1 MIINHR
7 NILTLDSMGVTLDN
21 IGAPAGSPPVMYAPD
36 DGSVVFV
43 PSSGVIRRYAA
54 TATGT
59 TSTDEAP
66 DVHALYLNAIS
77 QRLYSWNGTA
87 MMELMDTT
95 DGLGQFTDA
104 TSFNEPDKVYHV
116 LTARQLTAALVIG
129 AGSTV
134 VFHGAGKF
142 SGAAITGT
150 NIQFISDGEN
160 VCFGPGCTFDDLTPR
175 SSWLQAT
182 NFGAVSDMATG
193 APHSWTFMGLTCDI
207 QERSGTNN
215 YSVWQMIGSFLNN
228 STDIKLEFNGEFY
241 SQNPSNQAHDLAI
254 GNDLKVS
261 NGNNLE
267 LYGGVVLFGLYL
279 YDCNH
284 VHVHHMR
291 YVGFHLV
298 HDFPTVCNNK
308 SQFVNEHPEWDGNC
322 YAVSDKLSPC
332 GLAGDGILA
341 YRKSSAGTCDDVHIE
356 FCHFEMRQNGVFGN
370 SSVLNDGSFVE
381 MTSFNVN
388 DCSFDH
394 IYFQPVASHCSHST
408 FERILSNYC
417 MQGVDISTHAN
428 HTTVRDSIFLNCA
441 CGPKQ
446 DSKENY
452 RHHSHSNLLENCLFE
467 MRDEYYLLNATHY
480 ALSSN
485 PAANDDTFVIRNCT
499 FDVESLYPYL
509 YGVKCLC
516 NHMLIDNCKFVLNI
530 NPANESW
537 KLESVFLTEGRVHAL
552 DESNPVYQPH
562 VKLKD
567 CHFVNNARS
576 SYLVSYYGDYLHFE
590 AEDTYFKSTYLTET
604 FSGCRSVSMS
614 SCVMDFSTG
623 LLAKHVK
630 TINISNSVFFNEG
643 NAAYFNLNGLTNI
656 NLNITGNVFK
666 SATTFI
672 RLDSGSSGTI
682 NVTGNVINCTSLIVM
697 PAGLTTVTITQSG
710 NVVNG
715 NP

>member
-21 IGAPAGSPPVMYAPD
+21 IGAPTGSLPVIYVPD

-116 LTARQLTAALVIG
+116 LTARQLTAALEIG

-150 NIQFISDGEN
+150 NIQFIADGEN
-160 VCFGPGCTFDDLTPR
+160 VCFGPGCTFANLTPR

-193 APHSWTFMGLTCDI
+193 SPHSWTFMGLTCDI

-215 YSVWQMIGSFLNN
+215 YNVWQMIGSFLNN

-241 SQNPSNQAHDLAI
+241 SQHPSNQDLAI
-254 GNDLKVS
+254 GNDLNVS

-308 SQFVNEHPEWDGNC
+308 SQHPEWANIS
-322 YAVSDKLSPC
+322 YAVSDGLSPC
-332 GLAGDGILA
+332 GLAGDGIQARRYNLS
-341 YRKSSAGTCDDVHIE
+341 RSCDDIHIE
-356 FCHFEMRQNGVFGN
+356 FCRIEMRQNGTCGN
-370 SSVLNDGSFVE
+370 SKVINGTFAEV
-381 MTSFNVN
+381 TNFNVN

-408 FERILSNYC
+408 FERIVSNYC
-417 MQGVDISTHAN
+417 LQGVDISTYAN

-446 DSKENY
+446 DTINSSRAY
-452 RHHSHSNLLENCLFE
+452 SHDNILENCLFD
-467 MRDEYYLLNATHY
+467 MNDSYNLINASHF
-480 ALSSN
+480 ALSAN
-485 PAANDDTFVIRNCT
+485 FGPANDTFVIRNSN
-499 FDVESLYPYL
+499 FIVNSESAEYYYPI
-509 YGVKCLC
+509 VCRC
-516 NHMLIDNCKFVLNI
+516 
-530 NPANESW
+530 
-537 KLESVFLTEGRVHAL
+537 
-552 DESNPVYQPH
+552 PVMFIEN
-562 VKLKD
+562 
-567 CHFVNNARS
+567 CHFHLDIHPASNVLSKAIIATGGSMQNLDYTPLIKFKQCVINNLTFA
-576 SYLVSYYGDYLHFE
+576 SYLCANYSSLDIGVVMESTQL
-590 AEDTYFKSTYLTET
+590 KSVQCDIGLNHCT
-604 FSGCRSVSMS
+604 SISID
-614 SCVMDFSTG
+614 SCVLDLST
-623 LLAKHVK
+623 K
-630 TINISNSVFFNEG
+630 TFIKDTSNVQISNSVLFNESQMLG
-643 NAAYFNLNGLTNI
+643 IRFTASASLNVSLQD
-656 NLNITGNVFK
+656 NVIK
-666 SATTFI
+666 HCTKVMQVESVSTT
-672 RLDSGSSGTI
+672 GTI
-682 NVTGNVINCTSLIVM
+682 NIEDNVINCNTFVVV
-697 PAGLTTVTITQSG
+697 PAACAVSITQSG
-710 NVVNG
+710 NVINII
-715 NP
+715 P